1 MLYPAQQDAA
11 IAAGP
16 HLQVLGIAC
25 IFICLMTL
33 TNAILQSYGHERIP
47 ICTMIAGGVVK
58 IVMNYVLVGNPDI
71 NIHGAP
77 ISTLCCSLV
86 ISGLNLF
93 FVWKYSPEK
102 PHYLQLFTKPVVAS
116 VLMGGAAWAV
126 YGLASRVLG
135 NNMSVLL
142 AICVAMAIYA
152 ALIVLLQVITRDDLS
167 LMPKGRAI
175 GRLLHIK

>member
-1 MLYPAQQDAA
+1 MCIRDRCPNYAKLFSRILAA
-11 IAAGP
+11 SLI
-16 HLQVLGIAC
+16 
-25 IFICLMTL
+25 M
-33 TNAILQSYGHERIP
+33 
-47 ICTMIAGGVVK
+47 
-58 IVMNYVLVGNPDI
+58 
-71 NIHGAP
+71 GA
-77 ISTLCCSLV
+77 
-86 ISGLNLF
+86 
-93 FVWKYSPEK
+93 
-102 PHYLQLFTKPVVAS
+102 
-116 VLMGGAAWAV
+116 AAWAV